1 VTGFFFGPPLDDPPD
16 DDDRPGDDPRD
27 GPTFADVVNG
37 LTLGGRRR
45 RGVQPSTTDGPA
57 GPEEGA
63 GGQPMDF
70 PTERISAR
78 DIARWD
84 RSRPRPQT
92 PLDAV
97 EADLA
102 DAAGAAIV
110 RPYAWTR
117 GRTKSTRDLRIEA
130 LVTTSELGEDIEAL
144 TQTEH
149 RSVAELCA
157 EPRSVAEVATLL
169 HVPLGVA
176 KVLLGDMADL
186 GLVIVHKTATGGAN
200 KAHLM
205 LMERVLSGLR
215 RL

>member
-1 VTGFFFGPPLDDPPD
+1 
-16 DDDRPGDDPRD
+16 
-27 GPTFADVVNG
+27 
-37 LTLGGRRR
+37 
-45 RGVQPSTTDGPA
+45 
-57 GPEEGA
+57 
-63 GGQPMDF
+63 M
-70 PTERISAR
+70 
-78 DIARWD
+78 
-84 RSRPRPQT
+84 

-97 EADLA
+97 EAELA
-102 DAAGAAIV
+102 DAADAAIV

-117 GRTKSTRDLRIEA
+117 GRTRSTMDLRIEA

-149 RSVAELCA
+149 RFVAELCA

-176 KVLLGDMADL
+176 KVLLGDMVDL

>member
-1 VTGFFFGPPLDDPPD
+1 MPGPEQ
-16 DDDRPGDDPRD
+16 
-27 GPTFADVVNG
+27 TFADVFNG
-37 LTLGGRRR
+37 FTLGGGRRKR
-45 RGVQPSTTDGPA
+45 KKHVDPPPGPPSSTADVHTGPIAAQEIVKRIDWPYPQPRP
-57 GPEEGA
+57 
-63 GGQPMDF
+63 
-70 PTERISAR
+70 
-78 DIARWD
+78 
-84 RSRPRPQT
+84 SRPEWQ
-92 PLDAV
+92 LDAV
-97 EADLA
+97 EAELG
-102 DAAGAAIV
+102 DAADAAIV

-117 GRTKSTRDLRIEA
+117 GRTRSTMDMRIEA

-176 KVLLGDMADL
+176 KVLLGDMAGL

>member
-1 VTGFFFGPPLDDPPD
+1 MFNGF
-16 DDDRPGDDPRD
+16 
-27 GPTFADVVNG
+27 
-37 LTLGGRRR
+37 TLGGGRRR
-45 RGVQPSTTDGPA
+45 RKNKADLPPPEPAPSTPDVHTAPIA
-57 GPEEGA
+57 SHEIVK
-63 GGQPMDF
+63 
-70 PTERISAR
+70 RI
-78 DIARWD
+78 DWPYPQ
-84 RSRPRPQT
+84 PRPARPEWQ
-92 PLDAV
+92 LDTV

-102 DAAGAAIV
+102 DAADAAIV

-117 GRTKSTRDLRIEA
+117 GRTKSAMDMRIEA
-130 LVTTSELGEDIEAL
+130 LVTTSELGEDIGAL
-144 TQTEH
+144 THTEH

-176 KVLLGDMADL
+176 KVLLGDMAGL

>member
-1 VTGFFFGPPLDDPPD
+1 MTGFFGPDDPPGED
-16 DDDRPGDDPRD
+16 GADGAEPRENE
-27 GPTFADVVNG
+27 PEQSFADLVNE
-37 LTLGGRRR
+37 LTGGKRHRRKK
-45 RGVQPSTTDGPA
+45 STM
-57 GPEEGA
+57 A
-63 GGQPMDF
+63 GGEA
-70 PTERISAR
+70 PTGPISSAEIVR
-78 DIARWD
+78 RVDWP
-84 RSRPRPQT
+84 SWPRPRPSPQ
-92 PLDAV
+92 PRRASRPELDAL

-102 DAAGAAIV
+102 DAADAAIV

-117 GRTKSTRDLRIEA
+117 GRTKSTMDLRIEA

-149 RSVAELCA
+149 RSVAELCT

-169 HVPLGVA
+169 GVPLGVA
-176 KVLLGDMADL
+176 KVLLGDMANM

>member
-1 VTGFFFGPPLDDPPD
+1 MTGFFEPPPD
-16 DDDRPGDDPRD
+16 ERGS
-27 GPTFADVVNG
+27 GPEQTFADVVNG
-37 LTLGGRRR
+37 LTLGKGRRR
-45 RGVQPSTTDGPA
+45 RRKKGEPSAVDIPTGPIPSRETARRIEWPSWPEPRPA
-57 GPEEGA
+57 GPSWPG
-63 GGQPMDF
+63 
-70 PTERISAR
+70 
-78 DIARWD
+78 
-84 RSRPRPQT
+84 T

-97 EADLA
+97 EAELA
-102 DAAGAAIV
+102 DAADAAMV

-117 GRTKSTRDLRIEA
+117 GRTKSTMDLRIEA
-130 LVTTSELGEDIEAL
+130 LVTTSELGEDIEAM
-144 TQTEH
+144 THSEH
-149 RSVAELCA
+149 RSVAELCV

-176 KVLLGDMADL
+176 KVLLGDMANL

>member
-1 VTGFFFGPPLDDPPD
+1 MNPGPDYSGRSPD
-16 DDDRPGDDPRD
+16 EPDR
-27 GPTFADVVNG
+27 GPEQTFADVFNG
-37 LTLGGRRR
+37 VTLGGGRRKR
-45 RGVQPSTTDGPA
+45 KKQADPPPPEPAPSTPDVQPAPITSHEIVKRIDWPYPQPRPA
-57 GPEEGA
+57 
-63 GGQPMDF
+63 
-70 PTERISAR
+70 
-78 DIARWD
+78 
-84 RSRPRPQT
+84 RPRWQ
-92 PLDAV
+92 LDTV

-102 DAAGAAIV
+102 DAADAAIV

-117 GRTKSTRDLRIEA
+117 GRTKSTMDMRIEA

-144 TQTEH
+144 THTEH

-176 KVLLGDMADL
+176 KVLLGDMAGL

>member
-1 VTGFFFGPPLDDPPD
+1 MTGFFDPPPD
-16 DDDRPGDDPRD
+16 DPDSRPEQ
-27 GPTFADVVNG
+27 TFADLVNG
-37 LTLGGRRR
+37 LTLGGGRRR
-45 RGVQPSTTDGPA
+45 RRKRGEPPRRSTGDVPTGPVAGHEIVKRIDWPSWPQPGPVWP
-57 GPEEGA
+57 GRPE
-63 GGQPMDF
+63 
-70 PTERISAR
+70 
-78 DIARWD
+78 
-84 RSRPRPQT
+84 T

-97 EADLA
+97 EAELA
-102 DAAGAAIV
+102 DAADAAIV

-117 GRTKSTRDLRIEA
+117 GRTKSTMDMRIEA
-130 LVTTSELGEDIEAL
+130 MVTTSELGEDLEAL

-176 KVLLGDMADL
+176 KVLLGDMANL

>member
-1 VTGFFFGPPLDDPPD
+1 MTGFFGPPPD
-16 DDDRPGDDPRD
+16 GEGS
-27 GPTFADVVNG
+27 GPEQTFADVVNG
-37 LTLGGRRR
+37 LTLGGKRRKR
-45 RGVQPSTTDGPA
+45 KKRSEPPPPSIVEETGPIPSQEIVQRIDWPSWPK
-57 GPEEGA
+57 PS
-63 GGQPMDF
+63 PV
-70 PTERISAR
+70 PRSA
-78 DIARWD
+78 
-84 RSRPRPQT
+84 PRPET

-97 EADLA
+97 EAELA
-102 DAAGAAIV
+102 DAADAAIV

-117 GRTKSTRDLRIEA
+117 GRTKATMDLRIEA

-149 RSVAELCA
+149 RSVAELCG

-169 HVPLGVA
+169 QVPLGVA
-176 KVLLGDMADL
+176 KVLLGDMANL